1 MFRRVRSK
9 LIFWLLVVT
18 LGTMVPVAVVP
29 YYSLRKQVL
38 ERGKASLDLV
48 WQEFRNMGATI
59 NEMLEPAAYM
69 VRSELQAEFNK
80 DTSLARAFREGD
92 VARLEEL
99 EARLTEKLRRFRG
112 CRLMQVHLLSL
123 KDYEDLDSLQQK
135 DLPNMGLYESKD
147 GTFLLWMYSELAEE
161 DVVVGGLVVGQPIM
175 HRQEVL
181 PDTSSSIGGGLQ
193 KPRSPFVLDWKPRKL
208 RGVQIDVIDP
218 ADPTILDPGFVKSEK
233 FQNLLSGE
241 YSYADNYMDSIRI
254 DGDLSQALLFPF
266 NNHKGELTGVII
278 LSVARLEPL
287 SGFILKHALS
297 GIVFSTL
304 FAIVVGVVLAR
315 SIAHPLNRISRT
327 AKQMAR
333 GDLTV
338 RSEIVGEDEI
348 GQLAASF
355 NEMASEVERSH
366 TELAARARELEDSVR
381 LVNAANRE
389 LTRIQN
395 RLENILANIR
405 SGVLVIDNV
414 GRVIRA
420 NRAALEILGLEKTPN
435 ADYREVL
442 GYEDFGEL
450 VESSLH
456 RGISIFQREIKWS
469 RDGHTPVPMQVSTV
483 PLLDGGRI
491 AGLVVTFHDLSSI
504 RKLERQLVLQDRL
517 AALGRLSAGV
527 AHEIRNPLGVIKGSA
542 ELLRK
547 RFGGMP
553 GEEGLFDF
561 ILEEVARLSRV
572 VSDFL
577 NFARPQTP
585 ELEKVDVNTVIQ
597 RSVQYLE
604 HQANSLEIR
613 REFELA
619 GNLPSLQLDPNLFQ
633 QVLLNILLN
642 AQEAM
647 PQGGTIRIRTRRFS
661 AREIAVEIQDTGV
674 GIPPDNLQHI
684 FDPFFTS
691 KDSGSGL
698 GLSVVHQIVSSHS
711 GRIEV
716 ESSVGVGTTFRL
728 IFPIQ
733 REGTE
738 LPTSMMA

>member
-1 MFRRVRSK
+1 M
-9 LIFWLLVVT
+9 I
-18 LGTMVPVAVVP
+18 PVAVVP
-29 YYSLRKQVL
+29 YYSLL
-38 ERGKASLDLV
+38 EHTLARGRARLSMV
-48 WQEFRNMGATI
+48 RQIFQNMGVITKKQ
-59 NEMLEPAAYM
+59 LETAAGS
-69 VRSELQAEFNK
+69 VVLVELRNRIREIP
-80 DTSLARAFREGD
+80 SLVQKFREGD
-92 VARLEEL
+92 MPVLEGLARQ
-99 EARLTEKLRRFRG
+99 LTERLRSYE
-112 CRLMQVHLLSL
+112 LYQEMEVHLLCL
-123 KDYEDLDSLQQK
+123 KDYEELDSLQTSN
-135 DLPNMGLYESKD
+135 LGLYETKE
-147 GTFLLWMYSELAEE
+147 GAFLLWVYSEYAED
-161 DVVVGGLVVGQPIM
+161 DVVIGGFVVGRPIIR
-175 HRQEVL
+175 RQTME
-181 PDTSSSIGGGLQ
+181 PASSIGTNIQ
-193 KPRSPFVLDWKPRKL
+193 NPQTHFEPEWSPREFP
-208 RGVQIDVIDP
+208 GVQIDVIDP
-218 ADPTILDPGFVKSEK
+218 ADQTILDPSFVKSKE
-233 FQNLLSGE
+233 FQDLLSGKRLYLE
-241 YSYADNYMDSIRI
+241 SDYVEIN
-254 DGDLSQALLFPF
+254 GVLSQALMYPF
-266 NNHKGELTGVII
+266 NNHRGELTGLIVV
-278 LSVARLEPL
+278 SVPPLEPL
-287 SGFILKHALS
+287 SGFISRHALG
-297 GIVFSTL
+297 GIAFSTL
-304 FAIVVGVVLAR
+304 FAIIVGAVVAR
-315 SIAHPLNRISRT
+315 SIAHPLNRMSRT
-327 AKQMAR
+327 ARQMAK
-333 GDLTV
+333 GDLTA

-414 GRVIRA
+414 GRVVRA

-435 ADYREVL
+435 ADYRELL

-456 RGISIFQREIKWS
+456 RGISVFQREIEWS
-469 RDGHTPVPMQVSTV
+469 RNGRTPVPMQVSTV

-547 RFGGMP
+547 RFGGLP

-585 ELEKVDVNTVIQ
+585 ELERVDVNAVIQ
-597 RSVQYLE
+597 RSLQYLE
-604 HQANSLEIR
+604 HQDNFLEIR
-613 REFELA
+613 REFDLA

-633 QVLLNILLN
+633 QVLLNVLLN

-661 AREIAVEIQDTGV
+661 PREIAVEIQDTGV
-674 GIPPDNLQHI
+674 GIPQDNLQHI

-716 ESSVGVGTTFRL
+716 DSSLGAGTTFRL

-733 REGTE
+733 REGTG
-738 LPTSMMA
+738 LPTSLLT